1 MERAQF
7 YERLFFEVI
16 ILMVKDKKY
25 GIKDTMSIKN
35 SFIHYMKWTR
45 VMLPEVFDKFE
56 LVCIF
61 VAIFFTIT
69 ASK

>member
-1 MERAQF
+1 
-7 YERLFFEVI
+7 
-16 ILMVKDKKY
+16 MVKDKKY

-69 ASK
+69 VSK